1 MYSTIKFKWND
12 KSKTL
17 TIDSRKGNYPGMP
30 LNRKLNVKVIGA
42 GEKTIDYSGERVN
55 VKM

>member
-1 MYSTIKFKWND
+1 
-12 KSKTL
+12 
-17 TIDSRKGNYPGMP
+17 MP